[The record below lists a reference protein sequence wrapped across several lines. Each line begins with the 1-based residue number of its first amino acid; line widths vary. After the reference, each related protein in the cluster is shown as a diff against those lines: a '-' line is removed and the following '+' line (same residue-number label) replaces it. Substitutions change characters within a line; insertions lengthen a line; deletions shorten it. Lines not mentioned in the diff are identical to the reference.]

1 MCDCDDSQMIRK
13 DKGPVTLIFNSCSR
27 HGNKAEIIPNKEY
40 LRKKT
45 VKTTADLNGGGG
57 K

>member
-1 MCDCDDSQMIRK
+1 MIRK